1 MSKLYIDITK
11 DRLYCEA
18 KNDPARRSAQTA
30 MYIIVNSLTRMLAPV
45 LSYTAEEV
53 WLHMNHAASDNAHSV
68 FLNDLPEYDKALE
81 FADVCAKYESLFEHR
96 DGVMKAL
103 EIARAE
109 KIIGKSLEADVTVYA
124 PEGSEAMKLF
134 REFEP
139 ILPTVFIVSKVE
151 LSSENAP
158 EGAYIDEENGIAV
171 RVAVSEGEKCVR
183 CWMQKDDCTV
193 DEDGQHICARCRKAL
208 C

>member
-1 MSKLYIDITK
+1 
-11 DRLYCEA
+11 
-18 KNDPARRSAQTA
+18 
-30 MYIIVNSLTRMLAPV
+30 
-45 LSYTAEEV
+45 
-53 WLHMNHAASDNAHSV
+53 
-68 FLNDLPEYDKALE
+68 
-81 FADVCAKYESLFEHR
+81 
-96 DGVMKAL
+96 MKAL
-103 EIARAE
+103 ELARAE

-134 REFEP
+134 REFAP

-193 DEDGQHICARCRKAL
+193 DEDGQHLCARCRKAL